1 MRSGGPVGFGVL
13 LDMDVCVQ
21 MLERYS
27 SSCTS
32 GTFFAYVVSPL
43 QHSAEVFAWGC
54 THTQSVPKLST
65 TCCAHY
71 ANTFV
76 EMFALAE
83 ILTSIPGCGV
93 RHGAEPEN
101 TGA

>member
-1 MRSGGPVGFGVL
+1 
-13 LDMDVCVQ
+13 
-21 MLERYS
+21 
-27 SSCTS
+27 
-32 GTFFAYVVSPL
+32 
-43 QHSAEVFAWGC
+43 VFAWGC

-93 RHGAEPEN
+93 RHGAEPEH